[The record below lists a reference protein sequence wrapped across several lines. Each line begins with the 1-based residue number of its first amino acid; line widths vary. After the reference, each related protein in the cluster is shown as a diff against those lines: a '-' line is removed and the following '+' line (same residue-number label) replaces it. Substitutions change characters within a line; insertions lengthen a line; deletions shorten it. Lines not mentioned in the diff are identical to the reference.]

1 MMMANSYGP
10 LSMSFMSGIH
20 LLGLAAV
27 IGISVFIA
35 MSVIRSLQD
44 NRVSLR

>member
-1 MMMANSYGP
+1 MMMANCFSP

-20 LLGLAAV
+20 LLGLAAA

-35 MSVIRSLQD
+35 MSIIRSLQD
-44 NRVSLR
+44 ERVSWQ